1 MKRGATHSI
10 KTKAVLSEKASVRMN
25 AAERAKIGEATK
37 ARMADP
43 AVRQRI
49 KDGMRRASGE
59 TLELRVLLQAW
70 CAARPIVRSRFL
82 NQLFLPACSASES
95 GDQ

>member
-10 KTKAVLSEKASVRMN
+10 ETKAALAEKARVRMN
-25 AAERAKIGEATK
+25 AAERAKIGETTK

-49 KDGMRRASGE
+49 KDGMRLASGE
-59 TLELRVLLQAW
+59 TDELQLLQAAW
-70 CAARPIVRSRFL
+70 RATRPIVRSRFL
-82 NQLFLPACSASES
+82 NELFFA
-95 GDQ
+95 GVFRVRTR